1 MKKFAKWIV
10 AALVLVFAILMSI
23 SPKYKDLPTK
33 KIALALSDETKLDS
47 MVQFSNSRFKKDFSM
62 NANEFVSVEYYGYE
76 DIMDSETFLLVKGTD
91 EAQLEALKASISER
105 RSYLME
111 VFKSYAPENYDL
123 LDRAVLE
130 IRGDYLIFLVMDDS
144 DRVFQSFLEEIRE

>member
-10 AALVLVFAILMSI
+10 AALVLVFAVLMSI
-23 SPKYKDLPTK
+23 SPKYKDLSTEK
-33 KIALALSDETKLDS
+33 LARDLSDETKLDS

-62 NANEFVSVEYYGYE
+62 NANEFAGVEYYGYE

-91 EAQLEALKASISER
+91 EAQLEALKAAISER

-130 IRGDYLIFLVMDDS
+130 VRGNYLIFLVMDDS
-144 DRVFQSFLEEIRE
+144 DRVFQTFLEEIRE

>member
-1 MKKFAKWIV
+1 
-10 AALVLVFAILMSI
+10 
-23 SPKYKDLPTK
+23 
-33 KIALALSDETKLDS
+33 
-47 MVQFSNSRFKKDFSM
+47 M
-62 NANEFVSVEYYGYE
+62 NANEFAGVEYYGYE

-91 EAQLEALKASISER
+91 EAQLEALKAAISER